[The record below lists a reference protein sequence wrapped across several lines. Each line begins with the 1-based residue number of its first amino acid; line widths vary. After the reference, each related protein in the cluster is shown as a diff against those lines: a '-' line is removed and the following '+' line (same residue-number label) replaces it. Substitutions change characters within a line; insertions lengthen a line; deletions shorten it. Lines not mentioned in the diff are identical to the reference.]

1 PREACESVI
10 RHMNRR
16 HAEGFRLPCVVLAM
30 NPQGQWGAAAAGGDF
45 DLWIRTPDGA
55 VSVEHFEPLFP

>member
-1 PREACESVI
+1 
-10 RHMNRR
+10 
-16 HAEGFRLPCVVLAM
+16 M